1 MPGLQ
6 LSGPRMRSRF
16 RDRRRLRKIG
26 GWQRDKTSR
35 LLLNPGSRSRSRR
48 LNLWGKQGEVEG
60 RNTRRGEGEEM
71 MERHGVEMGG
81 EEEADLVLR
90 MDHHQTQAIG
100 F

>member
-1 MPGLQ
+1 M
-6 LSGPRMRSRF
+6 
-16 RDRRRLRKIG
+16 
-26 GWQRDKTSR
+26 
-35 LLLNPGSRSRSRR
+35 
-48 LNLWGKQGEVEG
+48 WGKQGEVEG

-71 MERHGVEMGG
+71 MARDGVEMGA